1 MLHGNKSELFF
12 YGESSDNILSIWY
25 KYQRIHF
32 FRIPMTILSMI
43 VATADNNIIGKDNDM
58 PWHLPADLAYFK
70 KVTLGKPIIM
80 GRKTYESIGR
90 PLPGRRNIVIS
101 RDENYVPI
109 GDAAKSVDV
118 VTSVEQAL
126 ALVDGSSEGDAVEEI
141 MVIGGGAIY
150 KHCLPNADRL
160 YVTHIKAAIDGD
172 TQFPNYDDGCWQKI
186 SSELRASDENNAYD
200 LDFCVYERIKN

>member
-1 MLHGNKSELFF
+1 
-12 YGESSDNILSIWY
+12 
-25 KYQRIHF
+25 
-32 FRIPMTILSMI
+32 MTILSMI

-90 PLPGRRNIVIS
+90 ALPGRRNIVIS
-101 RDENYVPI
+101 RDENYNADGI
-109 GDAAKSVDV
+109 DT

-126 ALVDGSSEGDAVEEI
+126 ALVDGSNGSDEAEEI

-160 YVTHIKAAIDGD
+160 YVTHIKADIDGD
-172 TQFPNYDDGCWQKI
+172 TQFPNFNDGSWQKI
-186 SSELRASDENNAYD
+186 SSTVRASDEKNIHE
-200 LDFCVYERIKN
+200 LDFCVYQRAINEL

>member
-1 MLHGNKSELFF
+1 
-12 YGESSDNILSIWY
+12 
-25 KYQRIHF
+25 
-32 FRIPMTILSMI
+32 MTILSMI
-43 VATADNNIIGKDNDM
+43 VATAENNIIGRDNDM

-101 RDENYVPI
+101 RDESYSPQ
-109 GDAAKSVDV
+109 GKGAAGVDI

-126 ALVDGSSEGDAVEEI
+126 ALVDGSDGGDAVEEI

-150 KHCLPNADRL
+150 AHCLPKADRL
-160 YVTHIKAAIDGD
+160 YVTHIKAKIDGD
-172 TQFPNYDDGCWQKI
+172 TRFPDYDDDSWQKM
-186 SSELRASDENNAYD
+186 SSEVRDSDEKNAYQ
-200 LDFCVYERIKN
+200 LDFCVYEK

>member
-1 MLHGNKSELFF
+1 
-12 YGESSDNILSIWY
+12 
-25 KYQRIHF
+25 
-32 FRIPMTILSMI
+32 MTILSLI
-43 VATADNNIIGKDNDM
+43 VATADNNIIGKDNTM

-101 RDENYVPI
+101 RDENYVANGI
-109 GDAAKSVDV
+109 DT

-126 ALVDGSSEGDAVEEI
+126 ALVDGSDGSDAVEEI

-172 TQFPNYDDGCWQKI
+172 TQFPNYAIGNDDGCWQKTA
-186 SSELRASDENNAYD
+186 SELRPCDDKNAYK
-200 LDFCVYERIKN
+200 LDFCVYERITNVK

>member
-1 MLHGNKSELFF
+1 
-12 YGESSDNILSIWY
+12 
-25 KYQRIHF
+25 
-32 FRIPMTILSMI
+32 MTILSMI

-90 PLPGRRNIVIS
+90 ALPGRRNIVIS
-101 RDENYVPI
+101 RDENYNADGI
-109 GDAAKSVDV
+109 DT

-126 ALVDGSSEGDAVEEI
+126 ALVNGSNGNDEAEEI

-150 KHCLPNADRL
+150 KHCLSNADRL
-160 YVTHIKAAIDGD
+160 YVTHIKATIDGD
-172 TQFPNYDDGCWQKI
+172 TQFPNYDDGTWQKI
-186 SSELRASDENNAYD
+186 SSELRPCDEKNAYD
-200 LDFCVYERIKN
+200 LDFCVYQRVVNAS

>member
-1 MLHGNKSELFF
+1 
-12 YGESSDNILSIWY
+12 
-25 KYQRIHF
+25 
-32 FRIPMTILSMI
+32 MTILSMI
-43 VATADNNIIGKDNDM
+43 VATADNNIIGKDNTM

-101 RDENYVPI
+101 RDESYSPLGN
-109 GDAAKSVDV
+109 AAGIDT

-126 ALVDGSSEGDAVEEI
+126 ALVDGTNGNEAVAEI

-150 KHCLPNADRL
+150 AHCLAKTDRL
-160 YVTHIKAAIDGD
+160 YITHIKAAIDGD
-172 TQFPNYDDGCWQKI
+172 TKFPYYDDGSWKKI
-186 SSELRASDENNAYD
+186 SSELRVSDEKNAYD
-200 LDFCVYERIKN
+200 LDFCVYQRKINEN